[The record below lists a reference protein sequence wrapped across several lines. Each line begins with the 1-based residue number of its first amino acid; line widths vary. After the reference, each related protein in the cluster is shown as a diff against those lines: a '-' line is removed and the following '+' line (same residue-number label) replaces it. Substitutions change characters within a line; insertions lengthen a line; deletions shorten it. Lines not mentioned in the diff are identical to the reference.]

1 MFTTRSLSGSAWL
14 PEVARPAKTAL
25 QRILNRAGYRIERLD
40 QRGRAIDVF
49 DLAVRR
55 TAAER
60 GNQFFFVQIGA
71 LDGVTAD
78 PIYRYVREYH
88 WNGLLVEPQ
97 PEAFQHL
104 LENYHDEPQLQFVN
118 AAIGHE
124 HGARSLYFVPCDGRP
139 TVLQGMASFNARLIR
154 KQLPRRIAIVPRTV
168 PTLPLQSLLERYR
181 VTAIDLLQ
189 IDVEGFDYEV
199 IKMVDFGRLS
209 PRIIHYEHI
218 HLSESDRREC
228 QDLLVSRGYRL
239 HCFEIDTTAI
249 IQA

>member
-1 MFTTRSLSGSAWL
+1 LSRSNWMLQL
-14 PEVARPAKTAL
+14 TRPARTAL
-25 QRILNRAGYRIERLD
+25 QRVLNRAGYRIERLE
-40 QRGRAIDVF
+40 QPGRAIDVF

-60 GNQFFFVQIGA
+60 GENFFFVQIGA

-97 PEAFQHL
+97 PEAFEHL
-104 LENYHDEPQLQFVN
+104 LQNYSAEPQLQFVN
-118 AAIGHE
+118 AAIGHD
-124 HGARSLYFVPCDGRP
+124 HGNAALYTIPCHGRP
-139 TVLQGMASFNARLIR
+139 TVLQGMASFDARLIR
-154 KQLPRRIAIVPRTV
+154 RQLSRRVPIIRRTV
-168 PTLPLQSLLERYR
+168 PTLPLQSLLARYG
-181 VTAIDLLQ
+181 VVAIDLLQ

-199 IKMVDFGRLS
+199 IKMVDFEMLH

-218 HLSESDRREC
+218 HLSEVDRRAC
-228 QDLLVSRGYRL
+228 QKLLAGQGYRL
-239 HCFEIDTTAI
+239 HCCGIDTTAI